1 MNFTPSFIKTKEKAG
16 NPIDDVRYAPI
27 TSYMTTELITFT
39 EDQMIHEAITVM
51 LKHKISGAPVLNE
64 QGELTGIISEKDCL
78 KVLIDE
84 AYYNNPLNHRQVKDY
99 MTENV
104 KTLSVNTNI
113 VDAARNFINSSF
125 RRFPVVDDNGRLAG
139 QISRKDILKAARR
152 LHSTTWFS

>member
-1 MNFTPSFIKTKEKAG
+1 MNFTPSFIKTKEKVG

-27 TSYMTTELITFT
+27 TSYMTTELVTFF

-64 QGELTGIISEKDCL
+64 SGELTGIISEKDCL

-99 MTENV
+99 MTSNV
-104 KTLSVNTNI
+104 KTLSVHSNI
-113 VDAARNFINSSF
+113 VDAARNFIRSSF
-125 RRFPVVDDNGRLAG
+125 RRFPVVDDNGRLVG